1 MPNLDFQQIT
11 EALLHKLYEL
21 ANTKLQGSYDVTIVM
36 HRSDLEEDAG
46 GVVAGTGSHEDAV
59 EILEENIGDDEDEI
73 VVQSR

>member
-36 HRSDLEEDAG
+36 HRSDLEEDTG
-46 GVVAGTGSHEDAV
+46 GVVAGTGSHGDAL
-59 EILEENIGDDEDEI
+59 EILEENVGNDEDEI

>member
-36 HRSDLEEDAG
+36 HRSDLEEDTG
-46 GVVAGTGSHEDAV
+46 GVVAGTGSHGDAL